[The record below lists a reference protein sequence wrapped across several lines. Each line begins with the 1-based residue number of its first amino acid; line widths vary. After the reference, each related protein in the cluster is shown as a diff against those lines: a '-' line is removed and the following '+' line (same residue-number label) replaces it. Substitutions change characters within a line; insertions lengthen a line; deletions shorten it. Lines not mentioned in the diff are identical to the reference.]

1 MLRIFVL
8 EDQKESREALIK
20 MLTDLGKEISV
31 RSAGS
36 LKEAKDMVFR
46 EEFDLFLLDINL
58 NPEQRE
64 DTSGLSFAAWIRK
77 IQKYEFTPIVMITS
91 VASLE
96 MSAYRQVHCYQYLI
110 KPYQREEVEH
120 LVQRLS
126 VHLAENKENS
136 IIVKKDGINYRV
148 SCSDI
153 IYIKAI
159 PRGICICMKKNQ
171 MEVRYMTIRQILE
184 MLPEEE
190 FIQCHRMY
198 VIHKKY
204 VDYVD
209 VVNQIIRMQ
218 GCTEEIEIGR
228 TYKTEVKRRL
238 YD

>member
-1 MLRIFVL
+1 MRIFIL
-8 EDQKESREALIK
+8 EDQKESREALEK
-20 MLTDLGKEISV
+20 MLTDLGEEIV
-31 RSAGS
+31 VHSADN
-36 LKEAKDMVFR
+36 LKEAKDMVLR

-64 DTSGLSFAAWIRK
+64 DTSGLSFASWVRK

-91 VASLE
+91 AASLE

-126 VHLAENKENS
+126 VHLAEKKENS
-136 IIVKKDGINYRV
+136 IIVKKDGINYRIL
-148 SCSDI
+148 CSDI

-159 PRGICICMKKNQ
+159 PRGVCICMKKNS
-171 MEVRYMTIRQILE
+171 MEVRYLTIRQVQG
-184 MLPEEE
+184 MLPEED
-190 FIQCHRMY
+190 FVQCHRMF

-209 VVNQIIRMQ
+209 MVNQIIRMQ
-218 GCTEEIEIGR
+218 GCSEEIEIGR
-228 TYKTEVKRRL
+228 TYKNEVKRRL